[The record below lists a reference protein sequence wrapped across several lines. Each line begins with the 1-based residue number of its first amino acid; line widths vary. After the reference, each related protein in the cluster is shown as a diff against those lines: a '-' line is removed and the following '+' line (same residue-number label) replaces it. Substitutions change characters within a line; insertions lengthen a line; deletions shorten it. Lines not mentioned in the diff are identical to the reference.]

1 MPPTTASSWR
11 KPSTSKRAVMPWVML
26 GAAIATEVASTLA
39 LRGSDGF
46 TRLVPSVIT
55 VVGYI
60 VSFILLALVLK
71 TLPVGIVYA
80 IWSAVGIALV
90 AVFGKIVFNDPV
102 PPLAMAGMVL
112 IVGGVVLVGMS
123 GAKTH

>member
-1 MPPTTASSWR
+1 
-11 KPSTSKRAVMPWVML
+11 ML

-39 LRGSDGF
+39 LRASDGF
-46 TRLVPSVIT
+46 TKPIPSVIT
-55 VVGYI
+55 VAGYI
-60 VSFILLALVLK
+60 ASFILLALVLK

-90 AVFGKIVFNDPV
+90 AIFGKILFDDPV
-102 PPLAMAGMVL
+102 PPLAMVGMVL
-112 IVGGVVLVGMS
+112 IVAGVVLVGMS